1 VPVFLPYLG
10 YALGVAALSYLASGC
25 TSKRDDPKKRIT
37 PKGNESVKFD
47 GRIIQLPR
55 KDFRVER
62 HLAGDPKLGSVIW
75 IRDLH
80 APPFKAGSEN
90 PGIVLE
96 YQWQVLGL
104 LEMFQP
110 RNIFY
115 EEEPFSGGLNLAL
128 IYLDRSPIGINKE
141 WLNFQELRS
150 MPTVSGKKPSSEV
163 SSFVARFGAPIAH
176 LLRHPD
182 EAEIHR
188 TLSPEESVASRNAL
202 KRILSCEKQ
211 HGAQAKKCNDLS
223 QEHGVRRR
231 EAWATREMIHY
242 LRDHPGAYVIL
253 LFGAAHQFC
262 DDFIRE
268 NFRPEITMIEYNFNR
283 DEFPVDYWPKAVHCQ

>member
-1 VPVFLPYLG
+1 MRAILPFLG
-10 YALGVAALSYLASGC
+10 YSLGAAALSFLASGC
-25 TSKRDDPKKRIT
+25 TPKKKIP
-37 PKGNESVKFD
+37 PKGSESVKFD

-75 IRDLH
+75 IRDYH
-80 APPFKAGSEN
+80 APPLKAGDGSSEGW
-90 PGIVLE
+90 PPIVLE

-115 EEEPFSGGLNLAL
+115 EEERLSGGLNLAL
-128 IYLDRSPIGINKE
+128 KYLYRSPSGINKE
-141 WLNFQELRS
+141 MLNAQELRS

-163 SSFVARFGAPIAH
+163 SSFVARFGAPIAF

-182 EAEIHR
+182 EAEIQR
-188 TLSPEESVASRNAL
+188 TLNPEEYVASRNAL
-202 KRILSCEKQ
+202 KRILSCNKQ
-211 HGAQAKKCNDLS
+211 HGAQAKKCNDLF
-223 QEHGVRRR
+223 QEHSLRRR
-231 EAWATREMIHY
+231 EAWATREMIQY
-242 LRDHPGAYVIL
+242 LRDHPGADVIL

-268 NFRPEITMIEYNFNR
+268 NFRPEITMIDYNFNR
-283 DEFPVDYWPKAVHCQ
+283 DDFPDVWWAEAVHCQ